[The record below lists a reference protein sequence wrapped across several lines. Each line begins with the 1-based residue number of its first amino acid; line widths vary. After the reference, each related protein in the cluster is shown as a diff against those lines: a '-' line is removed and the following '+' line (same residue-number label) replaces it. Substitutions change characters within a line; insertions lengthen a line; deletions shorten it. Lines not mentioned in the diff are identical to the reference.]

1 MSNSRMLVELAKCKL
16 EIIEKQEACKE
27 KEDELMKK
35 NYNRQLCKDMK
46 IKTDEDLKRDEE
58 WEQSAAYKIFYYNS

>member
-58 WEQSAAYKIFYYNS
+58 